1 MAVPGAVRT
10 IDPLL
15 ASRAA
20 ERLASRQVHEP
31 LVSQQAGPF
40 GLTRQR
46 PGLVRSL
53 RSSAGG
59 TVWTATLR
67 RAVRFADGSAF
78 DADAVVANAE
88 RWLAVAPE
96 LVPELVVAFSP
107 KPGVVSFQLDGA
119 APRFARRLASARLG
133 IVAPDAIAGLGA
145 APLPLAAVGTGTG
158 PFELRE
164 REVDRTLL
172 ARNPAWWGVP
182 LGLGPGLDQI
192 ELIDDEG
199 GVEQLLAGT
208 VEVATDLDPAEA
220 RRVSADPLLALVR
233 RGGTLGMER
242 SVRGIESAEIDQP
255 LADAWLTDLR

>member
-1 MAVPGAVRT
+1 MRT

-15 ASRAA
+15 ASSPA

-31 LVSQQAGPF
+31 LVSRQAGPF

-46 PGLVRSL
+46 PGLVSSL

-59 TVWTATLR
+59 ALWTATLR
-67 RAVRFADGSAF
+67 RGVRFADGESF

-107 KPGVVSFQLDGA
+107 KPGVVSFQLDRPS
-119 APRFARRLASARLG
+119 PRFARRLASARLG
-133 IVAPDAIAGLGA
+133 IVAPDAISGLGA
-145 APLPLAAVGTGTG
+145 APLSLAAIRTGTG

-164 REVDRTLL
+164 REVGRTLL

-192 ELIDDEG
+192 ELIDDDD
-199 GVEQLLAGT
+199 GVEQLIAGT
-208 VEVATDLDPAEA
+208 IEVAAELDPAEA
-220 RRVSADPLLALVR
+220 RRVAADPLLTLVR
-233 RGGTLGMER
+233 SGGALGMER
-242 SVRGIESAEIDQP
+242 SVRGIESAEVDQP